1 MLAAFTKALN
11 LVTADDIA
19 EVPAQIWPEG
29 YEVEFKETL
38 PHRTGGVHP
47 WLLSDQGSI
56 GDYARDEILAEVV
69 AFANS
74 QGGSVILGIA
84 ETTDDPPRARTM
96 VPLPRVG
103 DLQRRFEDQA
113 RSCIDPP

>member
-1 MLAAFTKALN
+1 MLAAFTKALD

-19 EVPAQIWPEG
+19 EVPAQTWPEG

-56 GDYARDEILAEVV
+56 GDTPATK
-69 AFANS
+69 F
-74 QGGSVILGIA
+74 
-84 ETTDDPPRARTM
+84 
-96 VPLPRVG
+96 
-103 DLQRRFEDQA
+103 
-113 RSCIDPP
+113 